1 MYVKCNQLNSTF
13 IPAIGFQRF
22 VKVFNSDEL
31 LAVDSIWVF
40 CIHTVC
46 CTLLARQRY
55 NYHQTTLPASKV
67 QNGLYLYID

>member
-22 VKVFNSDEL
+22 VKFFNSDEL
-31 LAVDSIWVF
+31 LAVDSVWVLG
-40 CIHTVC
+40 
-46 CTLLARQRY
+46 CTLLARQSY